1 MVLWRAADGGRPQ
14 RSSGVTVTTEA
25 HDRHEC
31 SHGVARREFA
41 RFAALYRIE
50 YADRPGASEPDTV

>member
-1 MVLWRAADGGRPQ
+1 MWGRPQ
-14 RSSGVTVTTEA
+14 RSSGVTVTTEP
-25 HDRHEC
+25 HDRYEC

-50 YADRPGASEPDTV
+50 YADRPGASEPDTE